1 MTRRGVDSLLRD
13 MTVAQHDSSTLPL
26 SGSGAASGAPELCVV
41 VPTFNERDNVPV
53 LAARL
58 ASVLDGIAWEA
69 VFVDDNSPDG
79 TAEVV
84 ISLARSDPRIRCLR
98 RIDRRGLSS
107 ACIEGILSTSAP
119 FIAVIDGDLQ
129 HDEALLP
136 RMLRQLRPEGSEDLA
151 IASRLSAPG
160 AQPAIVRTT

>member
-1 MTRRGVDSLLRD
+1 MTA
-13 MTVAQHDSSTLPL
+13 AQHDSGMLHMPGG
-26 SGSGAASGAPELCVV
+26 GSAAGAAELCVV

-53 LAARL
+53 LAVRL

-69 VFVDDNSPDG
+69 GFVDDNSPDG
-79 TAEVV
+79 TAEGVR
-84 ISLARSDPRIRCLR
+84 SLARSDPRIRCLR

-136 RMLRQLRPEGSEDLA
+136 QMLRR
-151 IASRLSAPG
+151 
-160 AQPAIVRTT
+160 

>member
-1 MTRRGVDSLLRD
+1 MTLAHDDNRALEMPGG
-13 MTVAQHDSSTLPL
+13 TVSA
-26 SGSGAASGAPELCVV
+26 GAPELCVV
-41 VPTFNERDNVPV
+41 VPTFNECDNVPI

-84 ISLARSDPRIRCLR
+84 RSLAQRDPRIRCLR

-136 RMLRQLRPEGSEDLA
+136 RMLRQLREGPEDLA
-151 IASRLSAPG
+151 IASRYIG
-160 AQPAIVRTT
+160 AGARRRAIVERT

>member
-1 MTRRGVDSLLRD
+1 MTL
-13 MTVAQHDSSTLPL
+13 AQHDNTALAMPGGGTS
-26 SGSGAASGAPELCVV
+26 AGAPDLCVV
-41 VPTFNERDNVPV
+41 VPTFNERDNVPI

-79 TAEVV
+79 TAEMVR
-84 ISLARSDPRIRCLR
+84 SLARGDPRIRCLR

-129 HDEALLP
+129 HSRQQRLCLLYTSPSP
-136 RMLRQLRPEGSEDLA
+136 RDS
-151 IASRLSAPG
+151 
-160 AQPAIVRTT
+160 